1 MNTRSG
7 ITRTQL
13 VIALVLIFAMFGFD
27 AIAQTTPEKLLSQA
41 EVTALMEE
49 LQNGFVDAI
58 DDEDNVD
65 AITQKWDAREDLGGK
80 SKSQILKLLF
90 DDVKS
95 VVKDQQTQNKIWSTW
110 NQNEEIAVQAPV
122 EKPVVPA
129 NLPTRSALEG
139 TPALIRPMSSS
150 AGPIKWD
157 EMVRIMEFFDLAE
170 VCSAADMKIR
180 PGNRFAVG
188 GRCFRNMRE
197 AIPSN
202 NSPTYYCEKVHGT
215 GNCVVIKDT
224 VIAGQGAERQERQW
238 AVKKCSSGLQFYSEN
253 LSSNNWDYRLFCV
266 RNVDTPKPQS
276 TSAATPQQ
284 FTWIKMVHDGAYL
297 ARFYLTWDEPNKPNN
312 SRNADGKAKG
322 FEQRIVLPNN
332 ATNIRL
338 RIEAATG
345 LVWDPWGEVINKV
358 LQPNELNRCY
368 RAHGTTLNRLWDNN
382 CQ

>member
-7 ITRTQL
+7 ITWTKL
-13 VIALVLIFAMFGFD
+13 VIGLGLICLMLSFGAL
-27 AIAQTTPEKLLSQA
+27 AQTNPEKPL
-41 EVTALMEE
+41 
-49 LQNGFVDAI
+49 
-58 DDEDNVD
+58 DEDAVSELFGELTAGLTSVIEDEAQID
-65 AITQKWDAREDLGGK
+65 AITQKWDAREDLVGK
-80 SKSQILKLLF
+80 TKAQILKLLF

-139 TPALIRPMSSS
+139 TPAIIRPMSSS

-180 PGNRFAVG
+180 PGSRFAVG

-224 VIAGQGAERQERQW
+224 VVAGADQQDRQW
-238 AVKKCSSGLQFYSEN
+238 AVKKCSAGSQFYSEN
-253 LSSNNWDYRLFCV
+253 LNRGGNWDYRLFCA
-266 RNVDTPKPQS
+266 RNVETPKTPTTSGETPKPII
-276 TSAATPQQ
+276 
-284 FTWIKMVHDGAYL
+284 WIKMVHDGAYS
-297 ARFYLTWDEPNKPNN
+297 ARFHLTWDEPNKPNN
-312 SRNADGKAKG
+312 SRTAEGKFKG
-322 FEQRIVLPNN
+322 FEQRIVLPEN

-338 RIEAATG
+338 KIEAATG
-345 LVWDPWGEVINKV
+345 LVLIRGGKLSIKYCSPTN
-358 LQPNELNRCY
+358 
-368 RAHGTTLNRLWDNN
+368 
-382 CQ
+382 

>member
-7 ITRTQL
+7 ITWTKL
-13 VIALVLIFAMFGFD
+13 VIGLGLMCLMLSFGAL
-27 AIAQTTPEKLLSQA
+27 AQTNPEKPL
-41 EVTALMEE
+41 
-49 LQNGFVDAI
+49 
-58 DDEDNVD
+58 DEDAVSELFGELTAGLTSVIEDEAQID
-65 AITQKWDAREDLGGK
+65 AITAKWEAREELGGK
-80 SKSQILKLLF
+80 TKSQILKLLF

-110 NQNEEIAVQAPV
+110 NQNEEIVDQAPV
-122 EKPVVPA
+122 AKPVVPA

-139 TPALIRPMSSS
+139 TPAIIRPMSSS

-157 EMVRIMEFFDLAE
+157 DMVRIMEFFDLAE

-180 PGNRFAVG
+180 PGSRFAVG
-188 GRCFRNMRE
+188 GRCFRNMQE

-224 VIAGQGAERQERQW
+224 VVAGADQQDRQW
-238 AVKKCSSGLQFYSEN
+238 AVKKCSAGSQFYSEN
-253 LSSNNWDYRLFCV
+253 LNRGGNWDYRLFCA
-266 RNVDTPKPQS
+266 RNVETPKTPTTSGETPKPII
-276 TSAATPQQ
+276 
-284 FTWIKMVHDGAYL
+284 WIKMVHDGAYS
-297 ARFYLTWDEPNKPNN
+297 ARFHLTWDEPNKPNN
-312 SRNADGKAKG
+312 SRTAEGKFKG
-322 FEQRIVLPNN
+322 FEQRIVLPEN

-338 RIEAATG
+338 KIEAATG